1 MKQSFMAHTIDP
13 EQIADLLRE
22 CATDIV
28 MPLYEKG
35 IEKADIFEKTSAYD
49 IATTADREVEE
60 RLKDELPALYK
71 NSVVV
76 GEESVHD
83 HPETLDLLNSDEGVI
98 WVVDPVDGTANFA
111 KGGRHFALM
120 MACVVNGKTQFGW
133 IYDVLDDEMTI
144 AERGQGAYRGG
155 RQLATQQNAK
165 PLEDLNGF
173 VSMRHL
179 PRKPLDVQAL
189 IKEETGGVGKVKTL
203 GCAAHEYLGIADND
217 MDFSLYTHMK
227 PWDHLAGALIL
238 RESGGV
244 LRKWDGS
251 EYTPKDRNGGLIAA
265 TNEDIYRVASEHFNL
280 SGIAQDVKSLREQ
293 QKREP
298 S

>member
-22 CATDIV
+22 CAADIV
-28 MPLYEKG
+28 MPLYKKG
-35 IEKADIFEKTSAYD
+35 IEEADIFEKTSAFD
-49 IATTADREVEE
+49 IATTADRDVEE
-60 RLKDELPALYK
+60 RLKVVLPDLYK
-71 NSVVV
+71 GSIVV

-83 HPETLDLLNSDEGVI
+83 HPETLDILNQDDGVI

-120 MACVVNGKTQFGW
+120 MACVVNGQTQFGW
-133 IYDVLDDEMTI
+133 IYDVIGNEMTI
-144 AERGQGAYRGG
+144 AERGQGAYRGR
-155 RQLATQQNAK
+155 RQLATRQLGK
-165 PLEDLNGF
+165 PLENLVGY

-179 PRKPLDVQAL
+179 PRKPLDVRAL
-189 IKEETGGVGKVKTL
+189 IKEEAGAVAKTKTL
-203 GCAAHEYLGIADND
+203 GCAAHEYLNIADNNV
-217 MDFSLYTHMK
+217 DFSLYTHMK

-280 SGIAQDVKSLREQ
+280 AGVAQQVQELREQ
-293 QKREP
+293 QKRQP